1 MTLRKQIVAAIITKL
16 NTSTPVGVPQAIPYH
31 LLKLEPAALPSICV
45 YSTEEEVEAQPRPAV
60 QPVLAK
66 RTLRVVV
73 ECREKADI
81 GTSVDDAVD
90 PLCAWVVKALGGQTQ
105 AGLYHVI
112 TEDRTDVE
120 RSISDHGY
128 IVVTITF
135 RVSYQT
141 KAGDAEAWA

>member
-16 NTSTPVGVPQAIPYH
+16 NTNTPVGVPAAVPYH
-31 LLKLEPAALPSICV
+31 LLKLEPTALPSICV
-45 YSTEEEVEAQPRPAV
+45 YSTEEEVEPQPKPSL
-60 QPVLAK
+60 QPVLSK
-66 RTLRVVV
+66 RTLRVAV

-90 PLCAWVVKALGGQTQ
+90 PLAAWVVKALGGQTQ
-105 AGLYHVI
+105 TSLYHVI
-112 TEDRTDVE
+112 TEDRTDIE
-120 RSISDHGY
+120 RSLSDHAY

-135 RVSYQT
+135 RVAYQT